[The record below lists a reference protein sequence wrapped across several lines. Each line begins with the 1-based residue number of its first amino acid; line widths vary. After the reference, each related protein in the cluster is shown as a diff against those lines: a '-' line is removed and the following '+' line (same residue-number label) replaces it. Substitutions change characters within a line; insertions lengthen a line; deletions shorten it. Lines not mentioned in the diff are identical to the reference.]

1 MKKAICLLIV
11 LISVLFAFSLS
22 VRAEEAEGYSDDA
35 YRKEYEDFISSL
47 PSDIFDRLPEG
58 MTSDDPDKIAES
70 VGEMSSI
77 EFLFSELFGGLG
89 RGIDNCLPTLVML
102 CGLVLVAAAGNT
114 LGLSLFGGCGRLF
127 SLCSRFC
134 VFAAV
139 INTSLS
145 SLDTLREFFTSLN
158 QAVSSS
164 VPLVAALFAMGG
176 NVTAA
181 ATQSASVTAVLAI
194 CEFICSYTVV
204 PVFCLCLCF
213 SLMSAFDIGN
223 GISGIASSVKKW
235 YNTALAFVMMI
246 LGTSIS
252 AQTFISAKTDNAAM
266 RGAKFMAG
274 NFIPISGGTISSSLG
289 TIASGI
295 ELLRSAVGIGGII
308 ILVMLL
314 LPTLLELALMR
325 LIYSLTGSFAG
336 LLGCASEKKLLD
348 DIGELYGYLEGV
360 ACLCTAVF
368 IISFALLASCTS
380 AIRN

>member
-11 LISVLFAFSLS
+11 LMSAFFTFSLP
-22 VRAEEAEGYSDDA
+22 VCAEEGEEYSDDA

-77 EFLFSELFGGLG
+77 EFLLSELFGGLG
-89 RGIDNCLPTLVML
+89 RGIDNCLPTFVLL
-102 CGLVLVAAAGNT
+102 CGLVFVSAAGNA
-114 LGLSLFGGCGRLF
+114 LGASLFGGCGRLF
-127 SLCSRFC
+127 SLCSRFF

-145 SLDTLREFFTSLN
+145 SLDTLREFFASLN

-181 ATQSASVTAVLAI
+181 ASQSASVTAVLAI

-204 PVFCLCLCF
+204 PIFCLCLCF

-223 GISGIASSVKKW
+223 GISGIGSSVKKW
-235 YNTALAFVMMI
+235 YNYTDILDWRLMI
-246 LGTSIS
+246 
-252 AQTFISAKTDNAAM
+252 
-266 RGAKFMAG
+266 
-274 NFIPISGGTISSSLG
+274 
-289 TIASGI
+289 
-295 ELLRSAVGIGGII
+295 
-308 ILVMLL
+308 
-314 LPTLLELALMR
+314 
-325 LIYSLTGSFAG
+325 
-336 LLGCASEKKLLD
+336 
-348 DIGELYGYLEGV
+348 
-360 ACLCTAVF
+360 
-368 IISFALLASCTS
+368 
-380 AIRN
+380 